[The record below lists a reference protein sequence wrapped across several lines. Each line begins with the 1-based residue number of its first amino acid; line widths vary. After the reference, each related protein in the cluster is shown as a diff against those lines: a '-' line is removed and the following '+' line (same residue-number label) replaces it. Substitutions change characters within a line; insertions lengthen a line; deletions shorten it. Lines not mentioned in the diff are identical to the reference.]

1 MDLCI
6 FEEIISTLAKCGR
19 ADLIAELK
27 EYKSKIVD
35 ADWKPTAKEIRES
48 KKHESYSD
56 SSGSAEEESLTYSV
70 DQNGFYHLTDSE

>member
-1 MDLCI
+1 MDSNT

-27 EYKSKIVD
+27 EYQTKLVD
-35 ADWKPTAKEIRES
+35 SNWKPTAKEIREA
-48 KKHESYSD
+48 KKKEPYSD

-70 DQNGFYHLTDSE
+70 DQNGFYHLTDSD